1 MSSFQ
6 KQIEPYILRL
16 VIEEDKMSF
25 ISCCTFLIVFLIHF
39 FIVIEA
45 VRNGHTDIVRFLKIN
60 GDDVNKEGRVRQ
72 KGKWYM
78 LCRGWCVVMCCKS
91 RKILKQILLFNIIFR
106 KRKLIFKIIFTI
118 EKLLQVQKIAQ
129 RCVKNFLTVNVNRTG
144 TEKPSC
150 MV

>member
-1 MSSFQ
+1 MRYFILIAPSNHKNEFIWYAELLYEVILLRTLRLKNIWRISSFQ

-60 GDDVNKEGRVRQ
+60 GDDVNKEGRVR
-72 KGKWYM
+72 
-78 LCRGWCVVMCCKS
+78 
-91 RKILKQILLFNIIFR
+91 
-106 KRKLIFKIIFTI
+106 
-118 EKLLQVQKIAQ
+118 
-129 RCVKNFLTVNVNRTG
+129 
-144 TEKPSC
+144 
-150 MV
+150 